1 MICCEIVICPQHFYE
16 QLRLQ
21 LRFLLPMPRP
31 FLDRS
36 RGLTQTWPEFCL
48 HVGQPLGA
56 SIPSPVIISG
66 VALRTETPP
75 AINVRFLSPLSR
87 LLKDKTVLAWEN
99 AAWCLAQSE
108 LKGLRSQT
116 TQRTPFD
123 KLILFWSLLFP

>member
-1 MICCEIVICPQHFYE
+1 
-16 QLRLQ
+16 
-21 LRFLLPMPRP
+21 MPRP

-36 RGLTQTWPEFCL
+36 HGLTQAWPEFCL

-56 SIPSPVIISG
+56 SIPSPVTISG
-66 VALRTETPP
+66 VALRTETPQS
-75 AINVRFLSPLSR
+75 INVHFLSPLGL
-87 LLKDKTVLAWEN
+87 LLKDETVLAWEN

-108 LKGLRSQT
+108 LKKLRTET